1 MKVRLTPTG
10 TPLLVSA
17 SLGEASAFTV
27 LLSPLPPQLHLKK
40 KKKNLLCCFSLRFK
54 RPGGWELLFALSISS

>member
-27 LLSPLPPQLHLKK
+27 LLSPLPPQLPLKK
-40 KKKNLLCCFSLRFK
+40 KKKKKISYAASL
-54 RPGGWELLFALSISS
+54 

>member
-40 KKKNLLCCFSLRFK
+40 KKKKSPMLL
-54 RPGGWELLFALSISS
+54 LSEVQTPWRMGITVCP